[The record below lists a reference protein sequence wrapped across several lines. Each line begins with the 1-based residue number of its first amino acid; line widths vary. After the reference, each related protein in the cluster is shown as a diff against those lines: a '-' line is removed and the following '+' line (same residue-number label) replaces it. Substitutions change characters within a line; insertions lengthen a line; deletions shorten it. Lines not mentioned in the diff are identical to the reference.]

1 METFGARLKR
11 IREGGGC
18 HSRNSRTRRDVPYM
32 TIYRAERAINQ
43 EPRISVA
50 VKLAR
55 ALGVTVDYL
64 VGVYDEMDDQAGGWR
79 FGALDRR
86 RGIGVKAVTT
96 AAEVC
101 LCDQARRHYSR
112 TR

>member
-11 IREGGGC
+11 IREVRGW
-18 HSRNSRTRRDVPYM
+18 SQQELADKADVPYM

-64 VGVYDEMDDQAGGWR
+64 VGMYDGMETKPEE
-79 FGALDRR
+79 GASELLAA
-86 RGIGVKAVTT
+86 AV
-96 AAEVC
+96 A
-101 LCDQARRHYSR
+101 
-112 TR
+112 

>member
-11 IREGGGC
+11 IREVRGLSQQELADKAG
-18 HSRNSRTRRDVPYM
+18 VPYM

-64 VGVYDEMDDQAGGWR
+64 VGMYDAMETKPEDG
-79 FGALDRR
+79 
-86 RGIGVKAVTT
+86 
-96 AAEVC
+96 AAELWTDAV
-101 LCDQARRHYSR
+101 A
-112 TR
+112 